1 MTKFKVGDKVKIV
14 ENSSYSVN
22 KVGEIGVVTYVD
34 ENTCFVEVVKGRKGR
49 YYIHSDLE
57 LVTEPKFYEEVVTRK
72 VVLNRD
78 YVTTNLPSGSE
89 FVTSGSSEC
98 VTICSGT
105 IAICSG
111 TVAIFNDDIP
121 AIISHLQQW
130 YDAVQLE
137 KSNEPL

>member
-1 MTKFKVGDKVKIV
+1 MTEFKVGDKVKIV

-22 KVGEIGVVTYVD
+22 KVGEIGVVTCVD
-34 ENTCFVEVVKGRKGR
+34 EITCLVEVVKGRKGC
-49 YYIHSDLE
+49 YHVHSDLE

-78 YVTTNLPSGSE
+78 YVTTDLPSGNE
-89 FVTSGSSEC
+89 FVTSGGSVGVNIVSTRELMN
-98 VTICSGT
+98 S
-105 IAICSG
+105 
-111 TVAIFNDDIP
+111 DIP
-121 AIISHLQQW
+121 AIIEHLQQW

>member
-22 KVGEIGVVTYVD
+22 KVGEIGVVTCVD
-34 ENTCFVEVVKGRKGR
+34 EITCLVEVVKGRKGC
-49 YYIHSDLE
+49 YHVHSDLE

-78 YVTTNLPSGSE
+78 YITTDLPSGNE
-89 FVTSGSSEC
+89 FVTSGGSVGVNIVSTRELMN
-98 VTICSGT
+98 S
-105 IAICSG
+105 
-111 TVAIFNDDIP
+111 DIP
-121 AIISHLQQW
+121 AVIEHLQQW